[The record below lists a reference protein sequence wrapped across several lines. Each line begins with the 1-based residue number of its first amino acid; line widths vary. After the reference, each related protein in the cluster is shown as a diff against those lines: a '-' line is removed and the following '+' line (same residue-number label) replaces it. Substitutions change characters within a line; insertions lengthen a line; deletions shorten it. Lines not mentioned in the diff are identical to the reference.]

1 MMRRRSFL
9 LPACAVALAAF
20 ACAPLAARGQT
31 AMPMP
36 AASATARPAPTP
48 APSPN
53 AAEAVFL
60 KRVMTNLPKR
70 YPDPKTAVDAG
81 WIRYSRED
89 RTGAISYVNT
99 KYWDT
104 TDPDHPAQLWYDV
117 NGRLLGADF
126 SIPQAESSTGAPSR
140 FGIDPSRW
148 FKIAAHVHYVQL
160 NPNGTVAY
168 GKAMSADRYAQA
180 NNGDYSHPTAAGLVA
195 AKAVTDASK
204 VPFVFLYPS
213 IYDVTVW
220 VVPNPLGQFADKNP
234 AVIPS
239 PNAGRGE
246 DEAM

>member
-1 MMRRRSFL
+1 MMRRRTTL
-9 LPACAVALAAF
+9 LLACAVALA
-20 ACAPLAARGQT
+20 PLAAAAQ
-31 AMPMP
+31 MPMSSP
-36 AASATARPAPTP
+36 SAVPAPTAAP
-48 APSPN
+48 APS
-53 AAEAVFL
+53 AAEAIFL
-60 KRVMTNLPKR
+60 ARIMKNLPR
-70 YPDPKTAVDAG
+70 LYPNPQAATSAG

-126 SIPQAESSTGAPSR
+126 SIPQAESAAGPPNR

-148 FKIAAHVHYVQL
+148 FKLNAHVHYVQR
-160 NPNGTVAY
+160 NANGTIGY
-168 GKAMSADRYAQA
+168 GKATSATRYAQA

-195 AKAVTDASK
+195 AGVVTDAAT

-220 VVPNPLGQFADKNP
+220 VVPNPLGRFADKNP
-234 AVIPS
+234 AVTPS
-239 PNAGRGE
+239 PRAGKGE
-246 DEAM
+246 DDPM

>member
-1 MMRRRSFL
+1 MMRRRSILAF
-9 LPACAVALAAF
+9 AGALALVPF
-20 ACAPLAARGQT
+20 T
-31 AMPMP
+31 AGAQSQPPMTMPMP

-53 AAEAVFL
+53 AAEAAFL

-70 YPDPKTAVDAG
+70 YPNPQAATAAG

-104 TDPDHPAQLWYDV
+104 TDPDLPAQLWYDV

-126 SIPQAESSTGAPSR
+126 SIPQAESSTGAPNR

-148 FKIAAHVHYVQL
+148 FKLNAHIHYVQR
-160 NPNGTVAY
+160 NANGTIAY
-168 GKAMSADRYAQA
+168 GKAMSAQRYGAA
-180 NNGDYSHPTAAGLVA
+180 NGGDYSHPTAAGLVA
-195 AKAVTDASK
+195 AGAVTDASS
-204 VPFVFLYPS
+204 VPFVFLYPA
-213 IYDVTVW
+213 IWDVTVW
-220 VVPNPLGQFADKNP
+220 VVPNPLGQFADANP
-234 AVIPS
+234 AVTPS
-239 PNAGRGE
+239 PRAGRGE